1 MVPNIEFETFDYT
14 GRDKKREVEQEVTV
28 EQVVVAKEDVAAKE
42 QEKEE
47 QEMRNLV
54 QRFGRMRSTSQSS
67 LIQVLLYIPGLYLL
81 TRRGRL

>member
-1 MVPNIEFETFDYT
+1 MPNIEFETFDYT
-14 GRDKKREVEQEVTV
+14 GRNKKREGEQEVTV

-67 LIQVLLYIPGLYLL
+67 LIQVLLYLYRGSIYLIP
-81 TRRGRL
+81 